1 MSERFAVG
9 AQAVREH
16 VVRAE
21 DCATN
26 WENDL
31 PVLATP
37 VLLWL
42 AEVTSM
48 KAVEGVLEPSE
59 MTVGF
64 KHDNAQHV
72 AATPEAWTVNVTAIV
87 TEVDG
92 RMLTFSVEAHDG
104 VEVVYRGTHVRA
116 VIDREKFLRRFEE
129 KVARS

>member
-1 MSERFAVG
+1 MSGRFTVG
-9 AQAVREH
+9 ASAVREH
-16 VVRAE
+16 VVR
-21 DCATN
+21 DRDRATA

-48 KAVEGVLEPSE
+48 RVVEDALEPSE

-64 KHDNAQHV
+64 EHDDARHLG
-72 AATPEAWTVNVTAIV
+72 ATPEGWTVTVTS
-87 TEVDG
+87 TLSEVDG
-92 RMLTFSVEAHDG
+92 RMLRFSVEAHDG

-129 KVARS
+129 KAARS

>member
-16 VVRAE
+16 VVRTE

-48 KAVEGVLEPSE
+48 KVIEDVLDPAE

-72 AATPEAWTVNVTAIV
+72 AATPQGWTVTVTATV

-92 RMLTFSVEAHDG
+92 RMLTFSVQAHDG

>member
-9 AQAVREH
+9 ATAVREH
-16 VVRAE
+16 VVRAG
-21 DCATN
+21 DCATH

-42 AEVTSM
+42 AEVTCM
-48 KAVEGVLEPSE
+48 KVIEGALEPSE

-72 AATPEAWTVNVTAIV
+72 AATPEGWTVTVTAEV

-92 RMLTFSVEAHDG
+92 RMLTFAVRAHDG

>member
-1 MSERFAVG
+1 MSDRFAVG
-9 AQAVREH
+9 AKAVREH
-16 VVRAE
+16 VVRSQ
-21 DCATN
+21 DCATA

-48 KAVEGVLEPSE
+48 KVIEDVLAPSE

-64 KHDNAQHV
+64 QHDNAQHV
-72 AATPEAWTVNVTAIV
+72 AATPEGWTVAVTAEV

-92 RMLTFSVEAHDG
+92 RMLTFSVQAHDG

-116 VIDREKFLRRFEE
+116 VVDREKFLRRFEE